1 MHKIKAYS
9 DLPSSSD
16 TNSTANCYQIEL
28 ATCGRKGN
36 VIYKAVVHVLCMSVK
51 GQLAWNVKA
60 NWAIRVDLII
70 GIEGMGARY

>member
-1 MHKIKAYS
+1 MHKVKAYS
-9 DLPSSSD
+9 DSPSSGD
-16 TNSTANCYQIEL
+16 TNSMANCYQIEL
-28 ATCGRKGN
+28 ATRGRKGN
-36 VIYKAVVHVLCMSVK
+36 VIYKAVVHVLRMSVK